1 MHCLQ
6 ADTLPFWL
14 STTSRTQCF
23 HVSFTFA
30 QCVCVCQPKPVPI
43 FMGSVSNQTP
53 EAGLLVPPAIMLNN
67 TNMTNITFFI

>member
-14 STTSRTQCF
+14 STITRTQCF

-53 EAGLLVPPAIMLNN
+53 EAGLLVPPCHHAQQYQYD
-67 TNMTNITFFI
+67 